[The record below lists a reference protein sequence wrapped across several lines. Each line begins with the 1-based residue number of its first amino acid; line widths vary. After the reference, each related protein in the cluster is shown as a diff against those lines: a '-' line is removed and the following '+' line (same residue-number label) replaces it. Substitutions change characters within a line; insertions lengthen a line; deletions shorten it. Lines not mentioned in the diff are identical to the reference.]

1 MALDQLHQNDN
12 PSPSVDTSVL
22 EGPFLYADDA
32 AYWAHR
38 HIGGERSVEY
48 GGVILKKGARFF
60 ASIPQPS
67 TGQFVRSDLV
77 TVSPEGK
84 LIFPYGYTPYA
95 FYHSHP
101 TQAQPAGQP
110 AVPDEMWS
118 VYSGMF
124 SYTDIERIIENGSVV
139 PAHYLSG
146 PGDAL
151 IKYVVSGSIRER
163 ELVSR
168 LRPEDR
174 RPFDFFTDYI
184 PLVAAAGELSVVLA
198 NSAWSGTRGRVGE
211 KWALGMPLEA
221 EPLQPLFAKITATS
235 NLGDLLRQREAPV
248 FGYQLKAI
256 GKEEYIVPVQEWES
270 IWPPPPEALFPE
282 GSGGGVTLPSD
293 FRISALYCR
302 QGTPE
307 NWQNHHFFS
316 TKLIATV
323 AERQGALPGLY
334 SRETGM
340 RVVMLSGEG
349 ALLSYRLSGT
359 DAEAKFLG
367 PDGATVE
374 EQLEA
379 QRLTPRQYVDRLA
392 GIGELEVLETGG
404 RWHSLGRHLPPKAPA
419 TPVPPVPSVLRVN
432 LVETLQ
438 TSMSPAFITA
448 DDAARYLHDRVR
460 DRSGDM
466 LGLVFQRNDGRFV
479 STPPISEPDMVKY
492 LGPADVSTFDTMALP
507 PGYRVH
513 GFFVAHSLFDETQLP
528 PLSDETVRP
537 QLLPGELAALSDAIP
552 DYRSV
557 AGMMRVDQKMSV
569 FYHSSSLGSLVKFVR
584 SGSQAESAF
593 GAFLQEAIR
602 TGAFKVQLD
611 GFDGTPIEMVKK
623 LARLGEFSVL
633 VTSRVWGGSRGQV
646 PANWAPFKPFVA
658 ASPVPPLYSW
668 IFQDAPTAAT
678 YGHDQLALTA
688 GNQSVVFI
696 LKGLGADEYV
706 AALAGTVSGSRVF
719 SGDSLG
725 HPVLVSGFELH
736 GMCFSSRP
744 ALGQN
749 VQQRWLYECF
759 VVPGELAVAIAA
771 SREAGATVKTL
782 YWSTR
787 DGAQLEYQ
795 FSGTALESQLY
806 GVTPTGAVTDNGTL
820 AELLA
825 GTLTPSEFVMRVA
838 AAGRLS
844 VMKAGTLWDVLG
856 PVDERWKPFAAYPE
870 PTLSAPFLTA
880 DDAARFAHEQIGSQ
894 RYGELCGLILKTA
907 DQRFVATLPR
917 PCRADDR
924 FAIRGIFAADHAG
937 ALILPPLHTLYGQY
951 ASCRALAMMDSERR
965 VRYGW
970 SRTQALIDWQLF
982 ADVGL
987 RHIMDNR
994 HGLSVAYLS
1003 SAEDALIAYDVTA
1016 SASQR
1021 ELRELLEP
1029 GPQGSALDAKRARE
1043 ELGPQDWVRKLA
1055 ATGLRIVQGNPLWGR
1070 SVELA
1075 DDWQPFAA
1083 ETAYTRPDPVA
1094 FGAIFSSV
1102 EEAVLDAHSRQARS
1116 YATSQTDFRFVLKHG
1131 HKDAYVVSEAVPCD
1145 DKNPLLNVA
1154 SLFKADAGGRFVFP
1168 SGFTLYGLFYA
1179 RQWMP
1184 ESLQGT
1190 QRWLARYFLS
1200 SSDLSEA
1207 FSVAKRW
1214 RDKDLKITLPVYIST
1229 LDNALL
1235 QFQTPVATR
1244 LFDAKPHASGSFED
1258 VHTLLASGQL
1268 TAKEFVRK
1276 VISEAWLSVIQS
1288 SECWDETGKLG
1299 ADWAPFADFSRRA
1312 LSPAFLSEDDAAR
1325 YAKALIKDHQ
1335 DHVYGGLI
1343 LRRGDGRYVATEPLL
1358 VTTENFD
1365 PKWILPDED
1374 VRMDFLAPGM
1384 NIVARYRSR
1393 PDTLPGFP
1401 LAEKELSVYRNMFST
1416 EVLGKALECNHL
1428 WRREYLFG
1436 PDGSVISFTC
1446 NDPDQDLLSVT
1457 QRTQQTLSFQ
1467 QFKQALS
1474 PSSRTPHNPQ
1484 SNEIEQQLRDGLKT
1498 PTEYVNLV
1506 LKAASMTVVE
1516 GSTMWGSARKLPA
1529 GWFYSYGFTA
1539 PEDGLHAIANRALS
1553 PVFSHIDDVAGFAH
1567 HQAGARTELRYG
1579 YILKSANDHWIAS
1592 LPVKVHNLRLS
1603 PDQVFFQGQLPT
1615 GWTIQGLYLCAPTR
1629 QPDELTASPVYRSF
1643 IPPRLLSAAIGALMR
1658 TTARVVEYMP
1668 LYLSCADGA
1677 LLSYRATSIDADWGS
1692 ELRLQ
1697 SYVQKLNAAFNPA
1710 DYIRQV
1716 ARAGEL
1722 KVLRTGEI
1730 WATSGTV
1737 GPDWLPRQA
1746 LTFTPGDSERV
1757 ALGPFFA
1764 HADDAARYQWRRYR
1778 HERNTPRLAALLA
1791 NTANDTFLVT
1801 EALVDSGLSAGW
1813 GRDEAPASR
1822 RLFIGAINPQR
1833 PARDVRYPKGYR
1845 VMGVQQLYK
1854 LADNQQLQVNRFQQ
1868 ALADNFIGQ
1877 PELST
1882 FIGMFRDNKVTGARY
1897 YFTPR
1902 NGALLLYLP
1911 SFQSVETNMLFSG
1924 WVDPTS
1930 EKQVAT
1936 PSQVITVLINSG
1948 RMYILQTDT
1957 FWQPRGHVATRL
1969 LRELRKGLPG

>member
-1 MALDQLHQNDN
+1 MALDQLHQNDS

-22 EGPFLYADDA
+22 EGPFLHADDA

-38 HIGGERSVEY
+38 HIGAERSVEY

-67 TGQFVRSDLV
+67 TGQFVLSDLV

-174 RPFDFFTDYI
+174 RPFDFFTDYV
-184 PLVAAAGELSVVLA
+184 PMMAGAGELSVVLA
-198 NSAWSGTRGRVGE
+198 SKAWGGIRGRVGE
-211 KWALGMPLEA
+211 DWRMGVPLVA
-221 EPLQPLFAKITATS
+221 EGLQPLFEKITS
-235 NLGDLLRQREAPV
+235 SPNFGDLLWERATSLV
-248 FGYQLKAI
+248 GYQLKSI
-256 GKEEYIVPVQEWES
+256 DKEEYLVTVKEWEPTRLT
-270 IWPPPPEALFPE
+270 PPAQLFSLNPD
-282 GSGGGVTLPSD
+282 GGVRLPAN
-293 FRISALYCR
+293 FRISSLYCWEGSR
-302 QGTPE
+302 ETPGSG
-307 NWQNHHFFS
+307 HFFS
-316 TKLIATV
+316 PTLLAGV
-323 AERQGALPGLY
+323 AEQLHTSPELY
-334 SRETGM
+334 VQEPRL
-340 RVVMLSGEG
+340 RLVMLSGDG
-349 ALLSYRLSGT
+349 ALLSYRFSAS
-359 DAEAKFLG
+359 DSEVKYLG
-367 PDGATVE
+367 RGGATVNA
-374 EQLEA
+374 QLKDG
-379 QRLTPRQYVDRLA
+379 RLTPRHFVSHMA
-392 GIGELEVLETGG
+392 GIGELETLRAGSSWLTVGRVLPEVT
-404 RWHSLGRHLPPKAPA
+404 L
-419 TPVPPVPSVLRVN
+419 VDQLRAA
-432 LVETLQ
+432 
-438 TSMSPAFITA
+438 MSPAFVTA

-528 PLSDETVRP
+528 PLPDETVRP
-537 QLLPGELAALSDAIP
+537 QLSPGELAALSDAIP
-552 DYRSV
+552 VHLSV
-557 AGMMRVDQKMSV
+557 AGMLRVDQKIPA
-569 FYHSSSLGSLVKFVR
+569 FYHSSSLGSLVKYVR

-759 VVPGELAVAIAA
+759 VAPAELAVAIAA

-782 YWSTR
+782 YWNTR

-825 GTLTPSEFVMRVA
+825 GKLTPSEFVMRVA

-844 VMKAGTLWDVLG
+844 VMKAGTLWDVVG
-856 PVDERWKPFAAYPE
+856 RVDERWKPFASYPQ
-870 PTLSAPFLTA
+870 PALSAPFLTA

-951 ASCRALAMMDSERR
+951 ASCRALAMMGRERM
-965 VRYGW
+965 VRYRW

-1154 SLFKADAGGRFVFP
+1154 SLFKTDEGGRFIFP
-1168 SGFTLYGLFYA
+1168 TGFTLYGLFYA

-1184 ESLQGT
+1184 ESLLGA

-1200 SSDLSEA
+1200 SLDLSEA

-1276 VISEAWLSVIQS
+1276 VIAESWLSVIQP

-1299 ADWAPFADFSRRA
+1299 ADWVPFADFSRRA

-1446 NDPDQDLLSVT
+1446 DDPDQDLLSVE

-1467 QFKQALS
+1467 QFKQVLS

-1516 GSTMWGSARKLPA
+1516 GNTMWGSARKLPA

-1553 PVFSHIDDVAGFAH
+1553 PVFSHIDDVARFAH

-1603 PDQVFFQGQLPT
+1603 PDQVFFRGQLPT

-1643 IPPRLLSAAIGALMR
+1643 IPPRLLSAAIGALTR

-1677 LLSYRATSIDADWGS
+1677 LLSYRATSIDGEWGG

-1757 ALGPFFA
+1757 ALGPLFA

>member
-1 MALDQLHQNDN
+1 MALDQLHQNDS

-84 LIFPYGYTPYA
+84 MIFPDGYTPYA

-184 PLVAAAGELSVVLA
+184 PMIAGAGELSVVLA
-198 NSAWSGTRGRVGE
+198 SKAWGGIRGRVGE
-211 KWALGMPLEA
+211 DWRMGIPLA
-221 EPLQPLFAKITATS
+221 ADLLSPLFEKITS
-235 NLGDLLRQREAPV
+235 SPNFGDLLWERARSLV
-248 FGYQLKAI
+248 GYQLKAI
-256 GKEEYIVPVQEWES
+256 DKEEYLVMVKEWEPTKLTS
-270 IWPPPPEALFPE
+270 PEQLFPLNPD
-282 GSGGGVTLPSD
+282 GGVRLPD
-293 FRISALYCR
+293 NFRISSLYCWEGSR
-302 QGTPE
+302 ETPGSG
-307 NWQNHHFFS
+307 HFFS
-316 TKLIATV
+316 PTLLAGV
-323 AERQGALPGLY
+323 AEQLHTSPELY
-334 SRETGM
+334 LQEPRL
-340 RVVMLSGEG
+340 RLVMLSGDG
-349 ALLSYRLSGT
+349 ALLSYRFSAS
-359 DAEAKFLG
+359 DSEVQYLG
-367 PDGATVE
+367 RGGATVNA
-374 EQLEA
+374 QLKDG
-379 QRLTPRQYVDRLA
+379 RLTARRFVSHMA
-392 GIGELEVLETGG
+392 GIGELETLRAGSSWLTVGRVLPEVT
-404 RWHSLGRHLPPKAPA
+404 L
-419 TPVPPVPSVLRVN
+419 VDQLRAA
-432 LVETLQ
+432 
-438 TSMSPAFITA
+438 MSPAFITA
-448 DDAARYLHDRVR
+448 DDAARYLHDRVL

-466 LGLVFQRNDGRFV
+466 LGLVFERNDGRFV

-492 LGPADVSTFDTMALP
+492 LGPADASTFDTMALP

-513 GFFVAHSLFDETQLP
+513 GFFVAHSLFDETRLP
-528 PLSDETVRP
+528 PLSDETVRS
-537 QLLPGELAALSDAIP
+537 QLSPGELAALSDAIP
-552 DYRSV
+552 VHLSV
-557 AGMMRVDQKMSV
+557 AGMLRGDQKMSA
-569 FYHSSSLGSLVKFVR
+569 FYHSSSLGSLVKYVR
-584 SGSQAESAF
+584 SGSQAESTF

-602 TGAFKVQLD
+602 TGVFKVQLD

-623 LARLGEFSVL
+623 LARLGEFSIL
-633 VTSRVWGGSRGQV
+633 VTSRVWGGSRGRV

-658 ASPVPPLYSW
+658 ASPVPSLYSW

-706 AALAGTVSGSRVF
+706 AALAGTASGSRVF

-744 ALGQN
+744 ALGRN
-749 VQQRWLYECF
+749 VEQRWLYECF
-759 VVPGELAVAIAA
+759 VAPGELAVAIAA
-771 SREAGATVKTL
+771 SRESGATVKTL
-782 YWSTR
+782 YFNTR

-825 GTLTPSEFVMRVA
+825 GKLTPSEFVMRVA

-844 VMKAGTLWDVLG
+844 VMKTGTLWDVLG
-856 PVDERWKPFAAYPE
+856 SVDERWKPFAAYPE

-951 ASCRALAMMDSERR
+951 ASCRALAMMDSERM
-965 VRYGW
+965 VRYRW

-1016 SASQR
+1016 SPAQR
-1021 ELRELLEP
+1021 TLRELLEP

-1055 ATGLRIVQGNPLWGR
+1055 ATGLRIVRGNPLWG
-1070 SVELA
+1070 SSAELA

-1083 ETAYTRPDPVA
+1083 ETAYARPDQVA
-1094 FGAIFSSV
+1094 FGAIFPSV
-1102 EEAVLDAHSRQARS
+1102 KEAVLDAHSRQTRS
-1116 YATSQTDFRFVLKHG
+1116 YLTSQTDFRFVLKHG
-1131 HKDAYVVSEAVPCD
+1131 HEDAYVVSEAVPCD
-1145 DKNPLLNVA
+1145 GNNPLLNVA
-1154 SLFKADAGGRFVFP
+1154 SLFKANAGGRFIFP
-1168 SGFTLYGLFYA
+1168 SGFNLYGLFYA

-1184 ESLQGT
+1184 ESLQGA
-1190 QRWLARYFLS
+1190 QRWLARYFIS
-1200 SSDLSEA
+1200 PADLSEA
-1207 FSVAKRW
+1207 FSVATRW
-1214 RDKDLKITLPVYIST
+1214 RDKALKVTLPVYIST
-1229 LDNALL
+1229 LDDALL
-1235 QFQTPVATR
+1235 EFQTPVSTR
-1244 LFDAKPHASGSFED
+1244 LFDAQPHASGSFED

-1276 VISEAWLSVIQS
+1276 VIAESWLSVIQP

-1299 ADWAPFADFSRRA
+1299 ADWVPFADFNRRA

-1343 LRRGDGRYVATEPLL
+1343 LRRVDGRYVATEPLP

-1384 NIVARYRSR
+1384 KMVARYRSR

-1428 WRREYLFG
+1428 WNREYLFG

-1553 PVFSHIDDVAGFAH
+1553 PVFSHIDDVARFAH

-1603 PDQVFFQGQLPT
+1603 PDQVFFRGQLPT

-1629 QPDELTASPVYRSF
+1629 QPDELTVSPVYRSF
-1643 IPPRLLSAAIGALMR
+1643 IPPRLLSAAIGALTR
-1658 TTARVVEYMP
+1658 TTARVVEYLP

-1677 LLSYRATSIDADWGS
+1677 LLSYRATSIDGDWGS

-1757 ALGPFFA
+1757 ALGPLFA

-1778 HERNTPRLAALLA
+1778 HGRNTPRLAALIA

-1813 GRDEAPASR
+1813 GRAEAPASR
-1822 RLFIGAINPQR
+1822 RLFVGAINPQR
-1833 PARDVRYPKGYR
+1833 PARDVRYPQGYR

-1948 RMYILQTDT
+1948 RMYILETDT